1 MRELG
6 GQNPGHE
13 LTGHR
18 GHRRD
23 RGDRRMVS
31 LDGGFIII
39 IIAVRVRS
47 PGGDPSR
54 LQELRPGKARVG
66 LGGAG
71 RLQAGHASPGA
82 PGGSRGS
89 AGSTAAALRDAS
101 KAKSQ
106 KAGLRESCCAEG
118 PRCCWGWVGSFR
130 GGRCGTARG
139 GAVGRGSLARGFG
152 SFLLLRV
159 FPTALVGGK
168 APAQLWLEFPALE
181 TAAP

>member
-6 GQNPGHE
+6 GQSPGHE

-31 LDGGFIII
+31 PDGGFIII

-71 RLQAGHASPGA
+71 RLQAGHASRGA

-89 AGSTAAALRDAS
+89 AGSTAAGLRDAEQS
-101 KAKSQ
+101 KVAKSRA
-106 KAGLRESCCAEG
+106 AGELLCRGTPVLLGVGGLVPRGAMRESSW
-118 PRCCWGWVGSFR
+118 R
-130 GGRCGTARG
+130 
-139 GAVGRGSLARGFG
+139 GRGTGVTGAW
-152 SFLLLRV
+152 
-159 FPTALVGGK
+159 
-168 APAQLWLEFPALE
+168 LW
-181 TAAP
+181 